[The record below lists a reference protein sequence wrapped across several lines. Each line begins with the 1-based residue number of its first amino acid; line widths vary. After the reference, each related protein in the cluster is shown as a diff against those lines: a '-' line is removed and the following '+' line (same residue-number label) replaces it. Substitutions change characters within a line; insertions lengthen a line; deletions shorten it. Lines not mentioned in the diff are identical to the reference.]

1 MRLAL
6 RATLYA
12 GDGLAPIL
20 WDWHIAILSCAE
32 LGRWAGQYFAL
43 CQMCRQ
49 RGFVVD
55 RLQVTGK
62 VSYFH

>member
-6 RATLYA
+6 RAKLHTWYGHTALFR
-12 GDGLAPIL
+12 
-20 WDWHIAILSCAE
+20 DWHIAILSCAE
-32 LGRWAGQYFAL
+32 LGRRAGQYFTL
-43 CQMCRQ
+43 CQMRRQ
-49 RGFVVD
+49 GGFVVD